1 MTFLDLNVCW
11 FVGLFIAL
19 FWDWALLNTLIFNP
33 SSDQCIHLLKAYPIS
48 CAMGGARLSG
58 YGQEKAYGI
67 KREGLRENYTEHIFS
82 LHFRN
87 VPQTDFKSSQG
98 SLIRHRKDTGCDT
111 QQFLRVESVE
121 FPTVVTSRV
130 WASSKSELNSALG
143 RRQGL
148 PCPLP
153 LTPTGKQ
160 NPTF

>member
-1 MTFLDLNVCW
+1 
-11 FVGLFIAL
+11 
-19 FWDWALLNTLIFNP
+19 
-33 SSDQCIHLLKAYPIS
+33 
-48 CAMGGARLSG
+48 MGGARLSG

-121 FPTVVTSRV
+121 FSTVVTSRV
-130 WASSKSELNSALG
+130 
-143 RRQGL
+143 
-148 PCPLP
+148 
-153 LTPTGKQ
+153 
-160 NPTF
+160 